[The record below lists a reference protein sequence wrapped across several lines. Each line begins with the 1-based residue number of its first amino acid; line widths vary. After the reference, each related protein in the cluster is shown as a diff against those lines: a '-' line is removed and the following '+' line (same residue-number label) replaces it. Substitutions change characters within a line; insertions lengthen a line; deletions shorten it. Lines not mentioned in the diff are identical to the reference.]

1 MNVARP
7 YSAVSPSLDGDV
19 LVALSRTTRP
29 LTGRHVAELVASGS
43 PDGIRKA
50 LDRLVGQGIVH
61 REPAGRAF
69 MHTLNREHVAAPAVE
84 ALATLRSEL
93 LSRLRGALS
102 NWSPPAVHASLFGS
116 AARADGDTDSDI
128 DIFVVRPDRVD
139 QEDPRWQKQREGLT
153 ADVLTWT
160 GNHAALVE
168 SSEGQL
174 NEMVRSAAPILDA
187 LRRDGIALTAT
198 SVELAAGIVQ

>member
-29 LTGRHVAELVASGS
+29 LTGRRVAEMLAYGS
-43 PDGIRKA
+43 PDGVRKA
-50 LDRLVGQGIVH
+50 LDRLVDQGIVR
-61 REPAGRAF
+61 REPAGRAL
-69 MHTLNREHVAAPAVE
+69 MHTLNREHLAAPAVE
-84 ALATLRSEL
+84 ALATMRSDLLR
-93 LSRLRGALS
+93 RLRTALS
-102 NWSPPAVHASLFGS
+102 SWSPPAVHASLFGS
-116 AARADGDTDSDI
+116 TARGDGDVDSDI
-128 DIFVVRPDRVD
+128 DIFVVRPDPLGE
-139 QEDPRWQKQREGLT
+139 EDPRWRVQRERLA

-174 NEMVRSAAPILDA
+174 SEMARSGAPILDA
-187 LRRDGIALTAT
+187 LRRDAIRLGGTPL
-198 SVELAAGIVQ
+198 ELPFGVR

>member
-29 LTGRHVAELVASGS
+29 LTGRRVAEMLAYGS
-43 PDGIRKA
+43 PDGVQKA
-50 LDRLVGQGIVH
+50 LDRLVDQGIVR
-61 REPAGRAF
+61 REPAGRAL
-69 MHTLNREHVAAPAVE
+69 MHTLNRDHLAAPAVE
-84 ALATLRSEL
+84 ALATMRSDLLR
-93 LSRLRGALS
+93 RLRTALS
-102 NWSPPAVHASLFGS
+102 SWSPPAVHASLFGS
-116 AARADGDTDSDI
+116 TARGDGDVDSDI
-128 DIFVVRPDRVD
+128 DIFVVRPDPVD
-139 QEDPRWQKQREGLT
+139 EEDPRWREQRERLA

-174 NEMVRSAAPILDA
+174 SEMARSGAPILDA
-187 LRRDGIALTAT
+187 LRRDAISLGGTPL
-198 SVELAAGIVQ
+198 ELPFEVR

>member
-29 LTGRHVAELVASGS
+29 LTGRRVAEMLAYGS
-43 PDGIRKA
+43 PDGVRKA
-50 LDRLVGQGIVH
+50 LDRLVDQGIVR
-61 REPAGRAF
+61 REPAGRAL
-69 MHTLNREHVAAPAVE
+69 MHTLNREHLAAPAVE
-84 ALATLRSEL
+84 ALATMRSDLLR
-93 LSRLRGALS
+93 RLRTALS
-102 NWSPPAVHASLFGS
+102 SWSPPAVHASLFGS
-116 AARADGDTDSDI
+116 TARGDGDVDSDI
-128 DIFVVRPDRVD
+128 DIFVVRPDPLGED
-139 QEDPRWQKQREGLT
+139 DPRWREQRERLA

-174 NEMVRSAAPILDA
+174 SEMAGSGAPILDA
-187 LRRDGIALTAT
+187 LRRDAISLGGTPL
-198 SVELAAGIVQ
+198 ELPFGVR

>member
-29 LTGRHVAELVASGS
+29 LTGRRVAEMLAYGS
-43 PDGIRKA
+43 PDGVQKA
-50 LDRLVGQGIVH
+50 LDRLVDQGIVR
-61 REPAGRAF
+61 REPAGRAL
-69 MHTLNREHVAAPAVE
+69 MHTLNRDHLAAPAVE
-84 ALATLRSEL
+84 ALATMRSDLLR
-93 LSRLRGALS
+93 RLRTALS
-102 NWSPPAVHASLFGS
+102 SWSPPAVHASLFGS
-116 AARADGDTDSDI
+116 TARGDGDVDSDI
-128 DIFVVRPDRVD
+128 DIFVVRPDSVD
-139 QEDPRWQKQREGLT
+139 EEDPRWREQRERLA

-174 NEMVRSAAPILDA
+174 SEMARSGAPILDA
-187 LRRDGIALTAT
+187 LRRDAISLGGTPL
-198 SVELAAGIVQ
+198 ELPFEVR

>member
-29 LTGRHVAELVASGS
+29 LTGRRVAAMLAYGS
-43 PDGIRKA
+43 PDGVQKA
-50 LDRLVGQGIVH
+50 LDRLVDQGIVR
-61 REPAGRAF
+61 REPAGRAL
-69 MHTLNREHVAAPAVE
+69 MHTLNRDHLAAPAVE
-84 ALATLRSEL
+84 ALATMRSDLLR
-93 LSRLRGALS
+93 RLRTALS
-102 NWSPPAVHASLFGS
+102 SWSPPAVHASLFGS
-116 AARADGDTDSDI
+116 TARGDGDVDSDI
-128 DIFVVRPDRVD
+128 DIFVVRPDPVD
-139 QEDPRWQKQREGLT
+139 EEDPRWREQRERLA

-174 NEMVRSAAPILDA
+174 SEMARSGAPILDA
-187 LRRDGIALTAT
+187 LRRDAISLGGTPL
-198 SVELAAGIVQ
+198 ELPFEVR

>member
-29 LTGRHVAELVASGS
+29 LTGRRVAEMLAYGS
-43 PDGIRKA
+43 PDGVRKA
-50 LDRLVGQGIVH
+50 LDRLVDQGIVR
-61 REPAGRAF
+61 REPAGRAL
-69 MHTLNREHVAAPAVE
+69 MHTLNREHLAAPAVE
-84 ALATLRSEL
+84 ALATMRSDLLR
-93 LSRLRGALS
+93 RLRTALS
-102 NWSPPAVHASLFGS
+102 SWSPPAVHASLFGS
-116 AARADGDTDSDI
+116 TARGDGDVDSDI
-128 DIFVVRPDRVD
+128 DIFVVRPDPLGE
-139 QEDPRWQKQREGLT
+139 EDPRWREQRERLA

-174 NEMVRSAAPILDA
+174 SEMARSGAPILDA
-187 LRRDGIALTAT
+187 LRRDAISLGGTPL
-198 SVELAAGIVQ
+198 ELPFGVR

>member
-29 LTGRHVAELVASGS
+29 LTGRRVAEMLAYGS
-43 PDGIRKA
+43 PDGVQKA
-50 LDRLVGQGIVH
+50 LDRLVDQGIVR
-61 REPAGRAF
+61 REPAGRAL
-69 MHTLNREHVAAPAVE
+69 MHTLNRDHLAAPAVE
-84 ALATLRSEL
+84 ALATMRSDLLR
-93 LSRLRGALS
+93 RLRTALS
-102 NWSPPAVHASLFGS
+102 SWSPPAVHASLFGS
-116 AARADGDTDSDI
+116 TARGDGDVDSDI
-128 DIFVVRPDRVD
+128 DIFVVRPDPVD
-139 QEDPRWQKQREGLT
+139 EEDPRWREQRERLA

-174 NEMVRSAAPILDA
+174 SEMARSGAPILDA
-187 LRRDGIALTAT
+187 LRRDAISLGGTPL
-198 SVELAAGIVQ
+198 ELPFGVR